1 MFTSNQNNIIAK
13 ILDKLK
19 RIVTSNIFLESLIKL
34 LWSKFIYKNFSLAFL
49 YIITYYTN
57 LFG

>member
-19 RIVTSNIFLESLIKL
+19 RFVTSNIFLESLIKL
-34 LWSKFIYKNFSLAFL
+34 LWSKFIYKNISLAFL
-49 YIITYYTN
+49 YISN
-57 LFG
+57 

>member
-19 RIVTSNIFLESLIKL
+19 RLVTSNIFLESVIKL
-34 LWSKFIYKNFSLAFL
+34 LWFKFIYKNLSLVFL
-49 YIITYYTN
+49 YIIIYTN

>member
-19 RIVTSNIFLESLIKL
+19 RFVTSNIFLESVIKL
-34 LWSKFIYKNFSLAFL
+34 LWSKFIYKNLSLVFL
-49 YIITYYTN
+49 YIIIYTN